1 MTGELLLIA
10 LIALLVFHPKKWPMV
25 IRHAGILVKRLKSYQ
40 ATMHAVWT
48 AQWAEVTLL
57 DHEKKA
63 KDADA
68 LYASSKDPHT

>member
-1 MTGELLLIA
+1 MTSELLLIA

-25 IRHAGILVKRLKSYQ
+25 IRHAGILINRLKSYQ
-40 ATMHAVWT
+40 ARLHAFWT

-63 KDADA
+63 KEADA
-68 LYASSKDPHT
+68 IYDGSSKD